1 MIVIGDPAASELAS
15 SEAAASVRVV
25 ADAAAAEAVLSLR
38 GLAVE
43 FAAKPAPF
51 RAVDGVTLEV
61 LRGRTLAL
69 VGESGSGKSVTIQS
83 VMRLL
88 KPAARIA
95 AGEILFCGR
104 DGERR
109 DLVQSDER
117 HMRRIRGNEIGL
129 IFQEPMTSLNPL
141 LKVGVQIAQA
151 VRLHRRASAREA
163 AAEVLRLLRQVEIG
177 DAAARAAQYP
187 HQLSGGM
194 RQRVMI
200 AMALAC
206 RPVLLLAD
214 EPTTALDVTVQAQ
227 ILRLLRSLQEQLGM
241 GILFVTHNLGVVA
254 EIADQVAVMYGGQI
268 VESAPVEGLFD
279 RPLHPYTRAL
289 LASRPDADA
298 HRPRRRLA
306 AMPGEAVDPRRLP
319 PGCRFEPRCALAGG
333 VCRSSPPAV
342 ETAAAGHEVRC
353 VRWGEA

>member
-1 MIVIGDPAASELAS
+1 MASEPGAGQPPVG
-15 SEAAASVRVV
+15 EPGAGQPGAGQPP
-25 ADAAAAEAVLSLR
+25 AAEAVLSLR

-43 FAAKPAPF
+43 FAVKDMPF
-51 RAVDGVTLEV
+51 RAVDGVTLDV

-88 KPAARIA
+88 KSPARIA
-95 AGEILFCGR
+95 AGEIVFRGR

-109 DLVQSDER
+109 DLAQLDER
-117 HMRRIRGNEIGL
+117 HMRKLRGNEIGL

-151 VRLHRRASAREA
+151 VRLHGRASAREA
-163 AAEVLRLLRQVEIG
+163 GAEVLRLLRQVEIG
-177 DAAARAAQYP
+177 DAAERAAQYP

-227 ILRLLRSLQEQLGM
+227 ILHLLRSLQEQLGM

-254 EIADQVAVMYGGQI
+254 EIADHVAVMYGGQI
-268 VESAPVEGLFD
+268 VESAPVERLFD

-289 LASRPDADA
+289 LASRPDAA
-298 HRPRRRLA
+298 EHGPRRRLA

-319 PGCRFEPRCALAGG
+319 PGCRFEPRCARAWGD
-333 VCRSSPPAV
+333 CRSSQPAT

-353 VRWGEA
+353 VRWSDA

>member
-1 MIVIGDPAASELAS
+1 MIVTSEPAASEPAAT
-15 SEAAASVRVV
+15 EPAAAGV
-25 ADAAAAEAVLSLR
+25 VLSLR

-43 FAAKPAPF
+43 FATRDKPF
-51 RAVDGVTLEV
+51 RAVDGVTLDV
-61 LRGRTLAL
+61 LRGRTIAL

-88 KPAARIA
+88 KPPARIA
-95 AGEILFCGR
+95 AGEILFRGR

-109 DLVQSDER
+109 DLALLDER

-163 AAEVLRLLRQVEIG
+163 AAEALRLLRQVEIG

-227 ILRLLRSLQEQLGM
+227 ILHLLRSLQEQLGM

-268 VESAPVEGLFD
+268 VESAPVGRLFD

-298 HRPRRRLA
+298 HQPRRRFPA
-306 AMPGEAVDPRRLP
+306 IPGEAGDPRCLP
-319 PGCRFEPRCALAGG
+319 PGCRFEPRCALARSD
-333 VCRSSPPAV
+333 CRSSPPAL
-342 ETAAAGHEVRC
+342 ETAAAGHGVRC
-353 VRWGEA
+353 VRWSQT

>member
-1 MIVIGDPAASELAS
+1 MQS
-15 SEAAASVRVV
+15 
-25 ADAAAAEAVLSLR
+25 AAAEPVLSLR

-43 FAAKPAPF
+43 FDTEDQPF

-88 KPAARIA
+88 NRPARIV
-95 AGEILFCGR
+95 AGEILFRGR
-104 DGERR
+104 DGTCR
-109 DLVQSDER
+109 DLALLNER
-117 HMRRIRGNEIGL
+117 EMQRIRGNEIGL
-129 IFQEPMTSLNPL
+129 IFQEPQTCLNPL
-141 LKVGVQIAQA
+141 LKVGVQIAQT
-151 VRLHRRASAREA
+151 VRLHRPVSAREA
-163 AAEVLRLLRQVEIG
+163 AAEAVQLLRRVEIG
-177 DAAARAAQYP
+177 DADARAAQFP

-227 ILRLLRSLQEQLGM
+227 ILYLLRSLQEELSM

-268 VESAPVEGLFD
+268 MESAPVDALFD
-279 RPLHPYTRAL
+279 QPLHPYTRAL
-289 LASRPDADA
+289 LASRPDCDA
-298 HRPRRRLA
+298 PPRPRRRLA
-306 AMPGEAVDPRRLP
+306 TMPGEAVDPRHLP
-319 PGCRFEPRCALAGG
+319 PGCRFEPRCERALKECRVPPPAALA
-333 VCRSSPPAV
+333 
-342 ETAAAGHEVRC
+342 AADHEVRC
-353 VRWGEA
+353 LRWREA

>member
-1 MIVIGDPAASELAS
+1 MIVTSEPAASEPAAT
-15 SEAAASVRVV
+15 EPAAAGV
-25 ADAAAAEAVLSLR
+25 VLSLR

-43 FAAKPAPF
+43 FATRDKPF
-51 RAVDGVTLEV
+51 RAVDGVTLDV
-61 LRGRTLAL
+61 LRGRTIAL

-88 KPAARIA
+88 KPPARIA
-95 AGEILFCGR
+95 AGEILFRGR

-109 DLVQSDER
+109 DLALLDER

-163 AAEVLRLLRQVEIG
+163 AAEALRLLRQVEIG

-227 ILRLLRSLQEQLGM
+227 ILHLLRSLQEQLGM

-268 VESAPVEGLFD
+268 VESAPVGRLFD

-298 HRPRRRLA
+298 HQPRRRFPA
-306 AMPGEAVDPRRLP
+306 NPGEAGDPRCLP
-319 PGCRFEPRCALAGG
+319 PGCRFEPRCALARSD
-333 VCRSSPPAV
+333 CRSSPPAL
-342 ETAAAGHEVRC
+342 ETAAAGHGVRC
-353 VRWGEA
+353 VRWSQT